1 MCKTPRVYLK
11 SALGQNI
18 KCVMKLW
25 YHFIGVPLLFLQA
38 GFQPFSFLQIFLL
51 GTGTGSVQVQ
61 GIFCYWYMKNVAW
74 ARRFS
79 LFSDWDM
86 CNATKFFW
94 NRLISHLCGPLL
106 AIISCLCDIPPS
118 LPHADLQRA
127 LNANAQRAAGPSVH
141 FTDDGPQ
148 SSAASN
154 THMLPTEESNRK
166 PAAST
171 GLDFLPVKAPD
182 SPVTS
187 DVFQLAPFKTPTKDN
202 ASSGAS
208 LSASHK
214 PSETLDIFLQAPF
227 GKKQETTKS
236 VSGSAHV
243 FKEIQAFQPCHLVPA
258 PPPAPTAATA
268 QSSRVQPTLGHIET
282 PLLQQPVAVHRV
294 VSRIGQQAA
303 VGSVAVGPLHAW
315 TVGGRA
321 LEDPFTAA
329 PFQPRCSHKKPWCSL
344 TMLFF
349 FFSCS
354 EPKSGS
360 LQPQPDATPVAPFLF
375 GFTQTRNR
383 LEK

>member
-1 MCKTPRVYLK
+1 MCD
-11 SALGQNI
+11 AI
-18 KCVMKLW
+18 
-25 YHFIGVPLLFLQA
+25 
-38 GFQPFSFLQIFLL
+38 
-51 GTGTGSVQVQ
+51 
-61 GIFCYWYMKNVAW
+61 
-74 ARRFS
+74 
-79 LFSDWDM
+79 
-86 CNATKFFW
+86 KFFSKPPHFASL
-94 NRLISHLCGPLL
+94 RTVACY
-106 AIISCLCDIPPS
+106 IISCLCDIPPS

-141 FTDDGPQ
+141 FTDDSLQ
-148 SSAASN
+148 SSAGCN

-171 GLDFLPVKAPD
+171 GLDLLPVKAPD

-202 ASSGAS
+202 TSSGAS

-258 PPPAPTAATA
+258 PPPAAATA
-268 QSSRVQPTLGHIET
+268 QSPRVQPTLGHIET
-282 PLLQQPVAVHRV
+282 PLVQQPVAVHRV

-329 PFQPRCSHKKPWCSL
+329 PFQPRCSHQKP
-344 TMLFF
+344 
-349 FFSCS
+349 
-354 EPKSGS
+354 
-360 LQPQPDATPVAPFLF
+360 
-375 GFTQTRNR
+375 
-383 LEK
+383 